1 MTINLFFLI
10 IYGAI
15 LIGAIIFV
23 ILRQEKNKLIP
34 KNKDDETDIEFY
46 KIERLSRAKR
56 LERNFRKSYPELSPL
71 ISFKRIFL
79 FLDTLSIAL
88 LVTWLIISMFG
99 APGAALILLCLP
111 VSAPAFPSGLIA
123 GITQSYDYSLGSIVV
138 GWFIYFIV
146 FLTGIIAK
154 SHRVFMFAYLIFI
167 MLLIMNIRGC
177 YSNTSGLDLSGLN

>member
-56 LERNFRKSYPELSPL
+56 LERSFRKSYPELSPL

-79 FLDTLSIAL
+79 FLDTLNIAL
-88 LVTWLIISMFG
+88 LVTWLIVFVFG
-99 APGAALILLCLP
+99 APGAGTILLCLP
-111 VSAPAFPSGLIA
+111 ISAPAFPSGLIA
-123 GITQSYDYSLGSIVV
+123 GITQSNEYSLGSMVV
-138 GWFIYFIV
+138 GWFIYFII
-146 FLTGIIAK
+146 FLIGIIVK
-154 SHRVFMFAYLIFI
+154 SRRVFVFVYLVFI
-167 MLLIMNIRGC
+167 MLLIINIKGC
-177 YSNTSGLDLSGLN
+177 YNNAPGLDLSGLN